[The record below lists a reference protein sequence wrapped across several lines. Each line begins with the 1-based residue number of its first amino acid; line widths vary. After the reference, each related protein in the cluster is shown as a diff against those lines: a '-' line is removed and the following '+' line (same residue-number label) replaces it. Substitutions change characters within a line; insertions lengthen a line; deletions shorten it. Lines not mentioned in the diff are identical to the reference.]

1 MAVPSS
7 FLVSVLL
14 WFVRTFISSFICLLI
29 GLLGIGIMT
38 HITTEIKEFNSIRRN
53 PEATALFVGG
63 FLILAGLVVHGS
75 ILNPI
80 FLGQNIFIGAFIN
93 PQRLI
98 TVILSMMVSLLF
110 GWIFYLIFAKISPM
124 NIDLDDINRSPIAVG
139 TFVFCYEVFLGL
151 IIHASLSIP
160 L

>member
-1 MAVPSS
+1 
-7 FLVSVLL
+7 
-14 WFVRTFISSFICLLI
+14 
-29 GLLGIGIMT
+29 MT

-53 PEATALFVGG
+53 PEATALFIGG

-75 ILNPI
+75 VLNPI
-80 FLGQNIFIGAFIN
+80 FLGQNVFIGAFIN